1 MPPVSQLAK
10 AADFSQDERSVI
22 RSRAEVSMR
31 RRRRTPLLLVLSL
44 AFVCANDGCSSGMRN
59 SARVGSRS
67 ASDSSEAVDTILGNY
82 YEAIGGYARL
92 KGIRVR
98 RMQGVY
104 QEGTLIARTEI
115 VQRRPNLRRVIV
127 HGGAWDHYEGFD
139 GAAYEF
145 HRDSGKVGHLSRVTG
160 EAALA
165 IIRGAEFDESF
176 VDYAAKG
183 FRASVVGR
191 ESVLGLD
198 VYRLRIVRTD
208 NWMLEYLFEVHS
220 HLLVGLQKA
229 MPLHAEGSPV
239 TSLTLYQDWRFT
251 NRLLVPFSGVEVN
264 LATGKVMNTLHW
276 DTIELN
282 GSIEASELCPP
293 TR

>member
-1 MPPVSQLAK
+1 
-10 AADFSQDERSVI
+10 
-22 RSRAEVSMR
+22 MR
-31 RRRRTPLLLVLSL
+31 RRKRSSHLLVFSVALGGTI
-44 AFVCANDGCSSGMRN
+44 AVCSIGMRN
-59 SARVGSRS
+59 GARAGSGS
-67 ASDSSEAVDTILGNY
+67 TAASSPGVDTILGNY
-82 YEAIGGYARL
+82 YEAIGGYTRL
-92 KGIRVR
+92 KDMRVR

-115 VQRRPNLRRVIV
+115 VQRRPNLRRVTV

-145 HRDSGKVGHLSRVTG
+145 HRDSGKAGHLSRVTG

-198 VYRLRIVRTD
+198 VY
-208 NWMLEYLFEVHS
+208 
-220 HLLVGLQKA
+220 
-229 MPLHAEGSPV
+229 
-239 TSLTLYQDWRFT
+239 
-251 NRLLVPFSGVEVN
+251 
-264 LATGKVMNTLHW
+264 
-276 DTIELN
+276 
-282 GSIEASELCPP
+282 
-293 TR
+293 